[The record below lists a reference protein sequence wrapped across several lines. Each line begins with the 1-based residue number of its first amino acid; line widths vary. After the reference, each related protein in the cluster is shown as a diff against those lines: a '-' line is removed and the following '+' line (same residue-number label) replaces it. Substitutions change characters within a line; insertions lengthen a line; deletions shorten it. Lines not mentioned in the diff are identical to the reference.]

1 MILSLLWISLAPACT
16 QSKPVVLVDYSHGEI
31 FMPLDVRPYGY
42 GKFNKL
48 FEKSGFKLKILD
60 KKVSEDNLKKAQ
72 VYLIAGSMKEFSDDE
87 IRAIEDFVSQGGKLI
102 VLIHIYPVQKKLLD
116 EFGVD
121 VLGVVAEEENLGNP
135 LDFTATRI
143 ENSPITA
150 GVKELNFYGAW
161 AISLNSSG
169 KALVL
174 TSDKAWVDYNRN
186 GIRDDGEPTGT
197 FSLVQLVRHG
207 RGYVL
212 VIADDAPLIN
222 RFVEQANNMKLAENI
237 IRWCSS

>member
-1 MILSLLWISLAPACT
+1 MISSVLWISLTPACT
-16 QSKPVVLVDYSHGEI
+16 QSKPTVLVDYSHGEI

-48 FEKSGFKLKILD
+48 FENSGFELEILD
-60 KKVSEDNLKKAQ
+60 KRVSEDRLKKAQ
-72 VYLIAGSMKEFSDDE
+72 VYLIAGSMEEFADSE
-87 IRAIEDFVSQGGKLI
+87 IRAIEEFVRYGGKLI

-116 EFGVD
+116 EFGVE
-121 VLGVVAEEENLGNP
+121 VLGVVAEENNLGNP

-143 ENSPITA
+143 EDSPITA
-150 GVKELNFYGAW
+150 GVEEVNFYGAW
-161 AISLNSSG
+161 AISLDSAG

-186 GIRDDGEPTGT
+186 GIKEEGEPTGT
-197 FSLVQLVRHG
+197 FSLVQLVKHG
-207 RGYVL
+207 KGYVL

-222 RFVEQANNMKLAENI
+222 RFVEQADNLRLAENI